1 MARLHVPPQEP
12 CGASALVHMCCADGH
27 GACCCG
33 SSVRAPC
40 ALAVHPICMFTTAIC
55 PRLLN
60 VCSQKHGEMGKME
73 VKNLRKH
80 VQRRQKKCSDCHHL
94 PHPRGQ
100 EPFCSRMRTRPL
112 HQHGDNVDC
121 PQCLQLFGHSK
132 TFYIFSLS
140 SFSYLSSCLLPSPD
154 VVHVY
159 PKRKTTVLRDP
170 VSFHPVTLCRANHS
184 HNVLTVKLLLSL
196 FFSTKFSHNNPLS
209 YFLPI
214 KYMNS

>member
-12 CGASALVHMCCADGH
+12 YGASALAHTCCADGH

-40 ALAVHPICMFTTAIC
+40 ALAVQPICMFTTAIC

-60 VCSQKHGEMGKME
+60 VCSQKHGEMGETE

-80 VQRRQKKCSDCHHL
+80 VQKKCSDCHHL

-100 EPFCSRMRTRPL
+100 EPFCSWMRTRPL
-112 HQHGDNVDC
+112 RKHGHSADF
-121 PQCLQLFGHSK
+121 PQCLHLFGHTKPSL
-132 TFYIFSLS
+132 IFSLS
-140 SFSYLSSCLLPSPD
+140 SFSYPGSSFSPRPN
-154 VVHVY
+154 VVHIY
-159 PKRKTTVLRDP
+159 PKRKTTVLGDP

-184 HNVLTVKLLLSL
+184 RNVLTVKLLLSL
-196 FFSTKFSHNNPLS
+196 FFSTKFSHNNPLP